1 MNWEM
6 AQTYC
11 EWRDANLPTE
21 AQWEKAARGTD
32 GRTYPWGEEK
42 SCTNAN
48 FSIQIIT
55 VGPENRLV
63 STGVEQCVGDTVE
76 VDSYPS
82 GVSPYGIY
90 NLAGNVWEWVADWYS
105 KSYYQN
111 SPFRNPLGPDSGNI
125 RVLRGGSWNIIE
137 DDLTTSGRGVDTGF
151 DVAYDYLGFRCAR
164 SVP

>member
-1 MNWEM
+1 M

-105 KSYYQN
+105 ETYFQDSPSY
-111 SPFRNPLGPDSGNI
+111 NPSGPIIGEHHMS
-125 RVLRGGSWNIIE
+125 RGGAWLG
-137 DDLTTSGRGVDTGF
+137 DFYFLRVSGRHASLDKYPNGYT
-151 DVAYDYLGFRCAR
+151 DVGIRC
-164 SVP
+164 SHTPP